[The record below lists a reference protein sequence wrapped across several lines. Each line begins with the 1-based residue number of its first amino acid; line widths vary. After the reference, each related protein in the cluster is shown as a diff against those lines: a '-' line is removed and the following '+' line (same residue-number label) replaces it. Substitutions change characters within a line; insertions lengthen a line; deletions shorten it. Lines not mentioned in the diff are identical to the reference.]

1 MCAIGRI
8 LILSLECRLRELF
21 CAQNRPIQGRGQRF
35 HRRSSRLKFKHRRE
49 DQTLISS
56 ARHVVY
62 TRMVLDSDDPC
73 SMLHPIDK
81 KLPTYIL
88 FPPSFYR
95 QSKTN

>member
-1 MCAIGRI
+1 MHRTVLYKEGASVFTVDRLG
-8 LILSLECRLRELF
+8 LS
-21 CAQNRPIQGRGQRF
+21 
-35 HRRSSRLKFKHRRE
+35 SSIDAK

-88 FPPSFYR
+88 FPPSFYC